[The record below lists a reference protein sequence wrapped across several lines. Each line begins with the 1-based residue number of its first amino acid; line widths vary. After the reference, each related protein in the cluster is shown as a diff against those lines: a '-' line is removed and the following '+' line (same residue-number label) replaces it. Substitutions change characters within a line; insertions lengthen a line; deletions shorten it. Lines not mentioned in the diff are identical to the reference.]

1 MSLCKHRFMTCV
13 VDLESVTGDVKDMKV
28 GKMEPKEFNRWLE
41 KKLNSIMEK
50 YRVEA
55 KNSDLAWMGEEN
67 IQYALDGFE
76 AAIKIIID
84 DDPHLGS
91 LAERL
96 LVFMEAK
103 NKGEEES
110 HSNADKESDSNGFFW
125 YDFKAEM
132 GAEIQ
137 LILENFHMKQ
147 VEKFSENVCRI
158 MKHLENAEQKIDNN
172 VVRRMDD
179 LGDLLVVIDSKL
191 NDLQMIEKID
201 EC

>member
-1 MSLCKHRFMTCV
+1 
-13 VDLESVTGDVKDMKV
+13 MKV

-103 NKGEEES
+103 NKGEEE
-110 HSNADKESDSNGFFW
+110 
-125 YDFKAEM
+125 DFKAEM

-179 LGDLLVVIDSKL
+179 LG
-191 NDLQMIEKID
+191 
-201 EC
+201 